1 MIHLR
6 SDPSLQEGNQLRP
19 PHLQPELVLG
29 QDGDELRHG
38 ELDRLFRLLHQRPQA
53 AGLEGGL

>member
-1 MIHLR
+1 MTHLR
-6 SDPSLQEGNQLRP
+6 CDSGLQECNQLRP

-29 QDGDELRHG
+29 QDGDELRHR
-38 ELDRLFRLLHQRPQA
+38 ELDRLLRLLHQCPQA